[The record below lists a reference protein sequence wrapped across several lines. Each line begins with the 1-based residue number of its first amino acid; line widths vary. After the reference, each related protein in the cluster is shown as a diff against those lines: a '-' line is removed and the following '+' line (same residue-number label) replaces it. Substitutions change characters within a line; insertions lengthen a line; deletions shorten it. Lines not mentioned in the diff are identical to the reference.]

1 MKVKFPIQRKQ
12 LVDGKVTKEK
22 QYIDFD
28 VDVSLASQVRY
39 ETKFPDLAKREDL
52 YNYSKRISE
61 IKELSTA
68 KILSWFKLLY
78 CWIDIDI
85 EFIEFLKLFD
95 LTDQKYVQELVKVLQ
110 EAFEKIFDG
119 SAEKN

>member
-95 LTDQKYVQELVKVLQ
+95 LTDQKYVEELVKILQ
-110 EAFEKIFDG
+110 ESFDKILEG

>member
-1 MKVKFPIQRKQ
+1 MRFKFPVIRKEI
-12 LVDGKVTKEK
+12 VDGKVKKEK
-22 QYIDFD
+22 GYIDFD

-68 KILSWFKLLY
+68 KILSWLKLLY

-85 EFIEFLKLFD
+85 EFIDFLKLFD
-95 LTDQKYVQELVKVLQ
+95 LTDTEYVKEFTKALQ
-110 EAFEKIFDG
+110 DSFDKILDG

>member
-1 MKVKFPIQRKQ
+1 MRFKFPVIRKEI
-12 LVDGKVTKEK
+12 VDGKVKKEK
-22 QYIDFD
+22 GYIDFD

-61 IKELSTA
+61 IQELSTA
-68 KILSWFKLLY
+68 KILSWLKLLY

-85 EFIEFLKLFD
+85 EFIDFLKLFD
-95 LTDQKYVQELVKVLQ
+95 LTDTEYVKEFTKVLQ
-110 EAFEKIFDG
+110 DSFDKILDG

>member
-1 MKVKFPIQRKQ
+1 MRFKFPVIRKEI
-12 LVDGKVTKEK
+12 VDGKVKKEK
-22 QYIDFD
+22 GYIDFD

-61 IKELSTA
+61 VEELSTA
-68 KILSWFKLLY
+68 KILSWLKLLY

-85 EFIEFLKLFD
+85 EFIDFLKLFD
-95 LTDQKYVQELVKVLQ
+95 LTDKEYVKDFTKALKD
-110 EAFEKIFDG
+110 AFDKILDG